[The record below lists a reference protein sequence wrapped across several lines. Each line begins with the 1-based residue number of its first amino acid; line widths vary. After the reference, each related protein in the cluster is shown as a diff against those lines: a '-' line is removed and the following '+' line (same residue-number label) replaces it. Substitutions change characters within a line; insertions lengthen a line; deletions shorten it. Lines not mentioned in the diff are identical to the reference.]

1 MTSRIK
7 CDISVAMSPSTPVN
21 PVNQKVDILGA
32 ELESVNESLS
42 DFLGL
47 EKGII
52 MKQSHL

>member
-1 MTSRIK
+1 
-7 CDISVAMSPSTPVN
+7 MSPSTPVN

-47 EKGII
+47 EKGRI